1 MVELPTVETERLLL
15 RKIKRSDLTQVF
27 RGLSDPEVTRYYGVH
42 YETIDAA
49 KEQMRW
55 YRRLHRKDF
64 GRVWALALKAEKET
78 LQGVIAIYNWNKRN
92 QSAEIGFWIMPPF
105 QQQGIVSEA
114 LHALIPVAFSHMH
127 LHRLF
132 ATTEPENIASIRT
145 LQSTGFSYEGH
156 QRQIEKKGDGWI
168 DLLMYA
174 LLENDLEE

>member
-1 MVELPTVETERLLL
+1 MVELPIVATERLLL

-42 YETIDAA
+42 YQNMDAA
-49 KEQMRW
+49 KQQMRW

-64 GRVWALALKAEKET
+64 GRVWAITLKNEGDT
-78 LQGVIAIYNWNKRN
+78 LQGVIAMYNWNKKN
-92 QSAEIGFWIMPPF
+92 QSAEIGFWILPNY
-105 QQQGIVSEA
+105 QQQGYVSEA
-114 LHALIPVAFSHMH
+114 LHALIPVAFSHMN
-127 LHRLF
+127 LHRLY

-145 LQSTGFSYEGH
+145 MQATGFLYEGH
-156 QRQIEKKGDGWI
+156 QREVEKKGDGWV